1 MMRRD
6 VFCDCHTRL
15 LRCHCDLLQ
24 EHYGLPCDIIA
35 ERGYESVLEETV
47 LEELGFSKSHRRVP
61 GILIPLHRTDGSR
74 HGVVYRPDVPAERNG
89 RKAKYVS
96 PRGSGRQL
104 DVPPRCQPRIGDPSV
119 PLFIVE
125 GHQKVDAVAARGG
138 CAAAIDGVY
147 GWRGKNAVGGIT
159 ALPDWEDIALK
170 GRTIYL
176 GFDSDARSNE
186 QVAQALRRLDRWL
199 SSKNA
204 VVKALIPPPAE
215 DGTKIGADDFLK
227 DHSLEEYVA
236 LAENVEQA
244 EFDSNESG
252 PSQADLLVAVSS
264 EAELFRTPSADTFA
278 RVPVGDH
285 REIWPVRSSAFK
297 HWLARRFW
305 ERGAKAPGSDA
316 LAAALNVIGGNA
328 RFGSE
333 EHDLH
338 NRVAWHNGA
347 TYYDLAD
354 ERWRAVRITPD
365 GWEVVFEPPSLFRRY
380 AHQRPQVEPVQGGNV
395 QELLRFL
402 NVSSD
407 EDGLLV
413 LVATVACFVPDI
425 AHPLVYP
432 HGDHGAGKT
441 YLHRVI
447 RRVVDPSH
455 TEVLSFP
462 RDAKE
467 FAQKLAHNYF
477 APFDNVSRLGDEQ
490 ADILCRAVTG
500 EGFVKRMLYTDDDD
514 VIYSFR
520 RCVGLNGIN
529 VVSQRPDLLDRTLLV
544 ELERIPPNQ
553 RREEADFWRDFEGSR
568 PSILGGVFDALSHAL
583 RLYPD
588 IHLAEMPRL
597 ADFARW
603 GEAIARALGYP
614 EGAFLSAYLRNIEGQ
629 NRQVLEGS
637 TVATAVLALMDGRDE
652 WHSTMGELLG
662 ELQVLAER
670 LRIDIHSRAWPKAPN
685 ALGRELRAVRTTLR
699 DAGVEVT
706 IGKHTKKGTLVTL
719 KVRESIVTTVTSSPA
734 YLRQPVQGDDVAP
747 AGGDIVTQGVG
758 VVTSKAASRIRGDDG
773 DDGDDGS
780 GTSESDQWEVEVT

>member
-61 GILIPLHRTDGSR
+61 GILIPLHRTDRSR

-125 GHQKVDAVAARGG
+125 GHQKADAIAAHGA
-138 CAAAIDGVY
+138 CALAIDGVY
-147 GWRGKNAVGGIT
+147 GWRGKNAAGGIT
-159 ALPDWEDIALK
+159 ALPDWEDVALRN
-170 GRTIYL
+170 RTIYL
-176 GFDSDARSNE
+176 GFDSDARSNG

-227 DHSLEEYVA
+227 EHGLEEYVA

-244 EFDSNESG
+244 QPNSDERR
-252 PSQADLLVAVSS
+252 PSQADLLVAVSG
-264 EAELFRTPSADTFA
+264 EVGLFRTPSANTFA
-278 RVPVGDH
+278 RVPVAGH
-285 REIWPVRSSAFK
+285 REIWPVRSLPFK
-297 HWLARRFW
+297 HWLAHRFW
-305 ERGAKAPGSDA
+305 KKRGKAPGSDA
-316 LAAALNVIGGNA
+316 LAAALNVIEGKA
-328 RFGSE
+328 RFGGE

-338 NRVAWHNGA
+338 NRVAWHNGVM
-347 TYYDLAD
+347 YYDLAD
-354 ERWRAVRITPD
+354 KRWRAVRTTPD
-365 GWEVVFEPPSLFRRY
+365 GWVTVSAPPILFRRY
-380 AHQRPQVEPVQGGNV
+380 AHQRPQVEPTHGGDAR
-395 QELLRFL
+395 ELLRFL

-490 ADILCRAVTG
+490 TDILCRAVTG

-544 ELERIPPNQ
+544 ELERIPPEQ
-553 RREEADFWRDFEGSR
+553 RREEADFWRDFEGSL
-568 PSILGGVFDALSHAL
+568 PSILGSVFDALSHAL
-583 RLYPD
+583 RLYSD
-588 IHLAEMPRL
+588 IHLAELPRL

-603 GEAIARALGYP
+603 GEAIARALSYP

-629 NRQVLEGS
+629 NRQVLEES
-637 TVATAVLALMDGRDE
+637 AVATTVSAVMDGRDE
-652 WHSTMGELLG
+652 WHGTMGELLG
-662 ELQVLAER
+662 ELQVVAER
-670 LRIDIHSRAWPKAPN
+670 LRIDIHSRTWPKAPN
-685 ALGRELRAVRTTLR
+685 ALGRELRAMRTTLR

-706 IGKHTKKGTLVTL
+706 IGKHTKKGTPVTL
-719 KVRESIVTTVTSSPA
+719 TATESIVTTVTSSPV
-734 YLRQPVQGDDVAP
+734 YLQQRVRGDDAP
-747 AGGDIVTQGVG
+747 LSRDDIVTPKVP
-758 VVTSKAASRIRGDDG
+758 SRIRVDDG
-773 DDGDDGS
+773 DDGDDVF

>member
-1 MMRRD
+1 MNSD
-6 VFCDCHTRL
+6 VFCDCHDRL
-15 LRCHCDLLQ
+15 LMRHCALLR
-24 EHYGLPCDIIA
+24 EHYGLPADIIA
-35 ERGYESVLEETV
+35 ERGYESVLGGAI
-47 LEELGFSKSHRRVP
+47 LESLGFTKTHRRIP
-61 GILIPLHRTDGSR
+61 GMLIPLYRTDGSR

-104 DVPPRCQPRIGDPSV
+104 DVPPRCQPHVGDPSV
-119 PLFIVE
+119 PLFVVE
-125 GHQKVDAVAARGG
+125 GHQKADAIAARGG
-138 CAAAIDGVY
+138 CAVAIDGVY
-147 GWRGKNAVGGIT
+147 GWRGKNGVGGIT
-159 ALPDWEDIALK
+159 ALPDWEDTALK

-186 QVAQALRRLDRWL
+186 QVAEALRRLDRWL
-199 SSKNA
+199 SSKGA
-204 VVKALIPPPAE
+204 RVKALIPPESE
-215 DGTKIGADDFLK
+215 DKSKVGADDFLK
-227 DHSLEEYVA
+227 EHSMEEYVG
-236 LAENVEQA
+236 LGESVGRD
-244 EFDSNESG
+244 EFRPSERE
-252 PSQADLLVAVSS
+252 PSQADVVVGLAGD
-264 EAELFRTPSADTFA
+264 AELFRTPSGDTFA

-285 REIWPVRSSAFK
+285 REIWPVRSLSFK
-297 HWLARRFW
+297 HWLAHRFW
-305 ERGAKAPGSDA
+305 KKCRKAPGSDA
-316 LAAALNVIGGNA
+316 LAAALNVIEGNA

-380 AHQRPQVEPVQGGNV
+380 AHQRPQVEPVQGGNA

-514 VIYSFR
+514 IIYSFR

-544 ELERIPPNQ
+544 ELERILPER
-553 RREEADFWRDFEGSR
+553 RREEAEFWADFDASLPG
-568 PSILGGVFDALSHAL
+568 ILGGVFDTLSHAL

-588 IHLAEMPRL
+588 IHLVELPRL

-614 EGAFLSAYLRNIEGQ
+614 EGAFLSAYLQSIEGQ

-637 TVATAVLALMDGRDE
+637 AVATAVLALMDGRDG
-652 WHSTMGELLG
+652 WHDTMGELLG
-662 ELQVLAER
+662 ELQVVAER
-670 LRIDIHSRAWPKAPN
+670 LRIDIHSRTWPKAPN
-685 ALGRELRAVRTTLR
+685 ALGRELRVVRTTLR

-706 IGKHTKKGTLVTL
+706 IGKHTKKGTPVTL
-719 KVRESIVTTVTSSPA
+719 KARESIVTTVTSSPA
-734 YLRQPVQGDDVAP
+734 YLQQPIQGDDVAP

-773 DDGDDGS
+773 DDGDDVS